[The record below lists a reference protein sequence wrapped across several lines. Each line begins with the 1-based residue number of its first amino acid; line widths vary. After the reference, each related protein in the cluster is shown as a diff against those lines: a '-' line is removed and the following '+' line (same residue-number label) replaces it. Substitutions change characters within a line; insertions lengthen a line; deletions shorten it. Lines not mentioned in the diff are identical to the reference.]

1 MQRSGKTLSMR
12 SARRIESSTDLP
24 YVAPLTRLSPADQ
37 KEEREAR
44 VAEMLALA
52 RKHQAKASLRAVQ
65 VTHLEQMLAQMRR
78 DHSELAAKDV
88 ARAGHLADAIADLTV
103 IIARE
108 RSDPDGIC

>member
-1 MQRSGKTLSMR
+1 MR
-12 SARRIESSTDLP
+12 SARRIESSVELP
-24 YVAPLTRLSPADQ
+24 YVAPRTRQ

-52 RKHQAKASLRAVQ
+52 RKRQAKVVLRAVH
-65 VTHLEQMLAQMRR
+65 VTHLEQMLAEMRR

-88 ARAGHLADAIADLTV
+88 ALAGHLADAIADLTV

-108 RSDPDGIC
+108 RSDPDGLC